1 MITSRPK
8 PRIYFDPTSD
18 FGFKK
23 LFGDDANKEY
33 LIDFLNTLL
42 PDYHQIESLTFL
54 KSDQLPRHEEDRKA
68 IFDIV
73 CESLTGEK
81 FIIEMQ
87 KAALTHMMDR
97 AVYYSTFPVQQQ
109 AVKGPWNFKLS
120 PTYLIGILAFSYDTD
135 EKRWG
140 KRKLLRTFTL
150 RDEDGIL
157 MTENL
162 AYKILQLAFFT
173 KTEAELTTH
182 FDKWCYFLK
191 NLDSFDVLP
200 NILNEPIFMKAA
212 EAAKISNLSAYDYLL
227 YEMNERSQYDMNLVK
242 EEANRQ
248 GIEEGIEKGIETSTI
263 KTVLTAY
270 LKGFSAQQIGDFTEI
285 SPEKITTIIAL
296 YDDRLDFEG
305 NIAAILDKMMR

>member
-1 MITSRPK
+1 M
-8 PRIYFDPTSD
+8 
-18 FGFKK
+18 
-23 LFGDDANKEY
+23 
-33 LIDFLNTLL
+33 
-42 PDYHQIESLTFL
+42 
-54 KSDQLPRHEEDRKA
+54 
-68 IFDIV
+68 
-73 CESLTGEK
+73 
-81 FIIEMQ
+81 
-87 KAALTHMMDR
+87 
-97 AVYYSTFPVQQQ
+97 
-109 AVKGPWNFKLS
+109 
-120 PTYLIGILAFSYDTD
+120 
-135 EKRWG
+135 
-140 KRKLLRTFTL
+140 RTFTL

-227 YEMNERSQYDMNLVK
+227 YEMNERSQYDMDLVK

-248 GIEEGIEKGIETSTI
+248 GIEKGIEKGMEKGMETSTI

-296 YDDRLDFEG
+296 YDDRLDLEG
-305 NIAAILDKMMR
+305 NVAAILDKMMR

>member
-1 MITSRPK
+1 MITSRPY
-8 PRIYFDPTSD
+8 PPIYFDPTSD

-23 LFGDDANKEY
+23 LFGEEGSKKR

-42 PDYHQIESLTFL
+42 PSHHQIKSLTFL

-68 IFDIV
+68 IFDIL
-73 CESLTGEK
+73 CENQDGEK

-97 AVYYSTFPVQQQ
+97 SVYYGTFPIQQQ
-109 AVKGPWNFKLS
+109 AIKGPWNFKLS
-120 PTYLIGILAFSYDTD
+120 PVYLIGILDFPYDTD

-162 AYKILQLAFFT
+162 AFKIIQLPFFT
-173 KTEAELTTH
+173 KTAEELTTH

-191 NLDSFDVLP
+191 NLESFDVLP
-200 NILNEPIFMKAA
+200 NILNEPIFMEAA
-212 EAAKISNLSAYDYLL
+212 EVAKISNLSPADLLL
-227 YEMNERSQYDMNLVK
+227 YEMSERSKYDMQLVK
-242 EEANRQ
+242 EEADRS
-248 GIEEGIEKGIETSTI
+248 GMERGMEKSAI
-263 KTVLTAY
+263 KTVLIAY
-270 LKGFSAQQIGDFTEI
+270 LKGFSAQQISDFTEI
-285 SPEKITTIIAL
+285 WLEKITTIIAL
-296 YDDRLDFEG
+296 YDDSLDLEG
-305 NIAAILDKMMR
+305 NIHAILDKTM